1 MFFAMTITEMEKQA
15 SYICFPDPNS
25 GHESTVCEGIDC
37 ASDRR
42 LRRRAHQQ
50 HTTTTQHTG
59 RRTGSGTRN
68 QRRGRSTVTRT
79 RHAGTQRTKTRTT
92 N

>member
-1 MFFAMTITEMEKQA
+1 MTITEMEKQA

-42 LRRRAHQQ
+42 LKQRAHQQ
-50 HTTTTQHTG
+50 HATTTQRTG
-59 RRTGSGTRN
+59 RRTGSGMRN
-68 QRRGRSTVTRT
+68 TQGGRSTVTRT
-79 RHAGTQRTKTRTT
+79 
-92 N
+92 

>member
-1 MFFAMTITEMEKQA
+1 MTITEMEKQA

-37 ASDRR
+37 AIDRR
-42 LRRRAHQQ
+42 LWRRTHQQ
-50 HTTTTQHTG
+50 HTTTTQ
-59 RRTGSGTRN
+59 RTGSGTTRN
-68 QRRGRSTVTRT
+68 KRRGRSTVTRT
-79 RHAGTQRTKTRTT
+79 RRARTQTKTHKT